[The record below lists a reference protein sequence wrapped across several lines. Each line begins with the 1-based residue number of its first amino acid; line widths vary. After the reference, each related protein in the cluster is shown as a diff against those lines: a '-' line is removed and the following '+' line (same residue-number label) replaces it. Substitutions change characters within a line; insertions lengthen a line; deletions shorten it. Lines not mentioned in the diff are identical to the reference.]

1 MNSEND
7 FHYQVMS
14 ENDAMSDGEGRA
26 AALLRDAA
34 GLGAARVVLRSCD
47 GFMELFCDTACFELA
62 GEWLA
67 VRRPEAHLHVQVRSL
82 RGATLLNAG
91 SDAYPHAPSLWL
103 IGRCGKPC
111 VIVILDVTTG
121 VERVRQMVAF
131 SALRE
136 RWGEHVGFRR
146 APRTAVERVLH

>member
-1 MNSEND
+1 MPERL
-7 FHYQVMS
+7 
-14 ENDAMSDGEGRA
+14 G
-26 AALLRDAA
+26 LR
-34 GLGAARVVLRSCD
+34 G
-47 GFMELFCDTACFELA
+47 CDTACFELA

-67 VRRPEAHLHVQVRSL
+67 VRRPEAHLHVQVPSL
-82 RGATLLNAG
+82 RGATLLNSG

-111 VIVILDVTTG
+111 VIVIFDVTTG

-131 SALRE
+131 SARRE
-136 RWGEHVGFRR
+136 RWGERVGFGS